1 MLSIVV
7 GDESWRPWTS
17 SRPTRSQ
24 SEDSHP
30 PHLRQSKN
38 SHAQHLH
45 QSEDSHA
52 QHLRQSEDSHPQHI
66 HQSGASHPPPLGLVS
81 VQSLLVVTVL
91 DLFDKEGNPLGK
103 KLKMNSKNN
112 FFG

>member
-1 MLSIVV
+1 MSH
-7 GDESWRPWTS
+7 GGHGHRHDQPGA
-17 SRPTRSQ
+17 
-24 SEDSHP
+24 SHP
-30 PHLRQSKN
+30 PPLG
-38 SHAQHLH
+38 

-52 QHLRQSEDSHPQHI
+52 QHI
-66 HQSGASHPPPLGLVS
+66 HQSGASHPPPLRQPEDSYPPPLGLVS

-91 DLFDKEGNPLGK
+91 DLFDKEGKPLGK